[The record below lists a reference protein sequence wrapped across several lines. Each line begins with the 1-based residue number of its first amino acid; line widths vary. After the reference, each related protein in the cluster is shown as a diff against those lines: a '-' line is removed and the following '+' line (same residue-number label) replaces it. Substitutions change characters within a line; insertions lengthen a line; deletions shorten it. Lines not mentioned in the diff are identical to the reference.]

1 MFHLFDASLG
11 LELKLEETMKKMLL
25 LTVGLLALAASV
37 ANAQLIN
44 GTIALAYGECRS
56 ITTAVTANDFTWPNS
71 PCTNPANTT
80 SLANMYASFKPAAAM
95 ANFIGATTVLDI
107 QVAGSTLPDFW
118 VFDPLTCHDSGLSG
132 SGQILTTPGGNC
144 QSPYGATTTQTNGF
158 GSFLAGP
165 NHIHWE
171 CDHSRGSGIAS
182 LALPVSTGGYLAQIV
197 QLSWDDAA
205 FDGAT
210 CAGCDV
216 PACIVLN
223 NVKAA
228 NTSGVQIADMTQV
241 VSGIQNFVT
250 FYGGAPNCPGA
261 VPTKNSTW
269 GQVKAL
275 YR

>member
-1 MFHLFDASLG
+1 
-11 LELKLEETMKKMLL
+11 MKKMLL
-25 LTVGLLALAASV
+25 LTVGLLALGASV
-37 ANAQLIN
+37 ASAQLIN
-44 GTIALAYGECRS
+44 GSVALAYGECR
-56 ITTAVTANDFTWPNS
+56 TVGTLPAANDFVWPNS
-71 PCTNPANTT
+71 PCTNPLN
-80 SLANMYASFKPAAAM
+80 SGLSANMFASFKPASAM

-118 VFDPLTCHDSGLSG
+118 VFDVGVSACHEAGLSG
-132 SGQILTTPGGNC
+132 SGQIATTPGGNC
-144 QSPYGATTTQTNGF
+144 QSPYAATATQTNGF
-158 GSFLAGP
+158 GEFLAGT

-182 LALPVSTGGYLAQIV
+182 LPLPAATGGYVAQIV
-197 QLSWDDAA
+197 QLAWDDAV
-205 FDGAT
+205 FDGNT

-216 PACIVLN
+216 PACILLQD
-223 NVKAA
+223 VKCA
-228 NTSGVQIADMTQV
+228 NTSGVLIADMSQV
-241 VSGIQNFVT
+241 VGGVQNFVT